1 MLANPFKD
9 STMTQDHPCRR
20 TLIGVAVALAVCAG
34 LPPAALADAAASS
47 AASARKKYDIG
58 PGSLENALNRFGRE
72 AGILLA
78 FPSELVSGLNSAG
91 LRGTYTPQ
99 EGLDRLLDGSGL
111 EGFRDVAGKYGLRRV
126 VRAPTAAGETTLA
139 PVRVTAGLAGSAATP
154 GRVNARTLQR
164 HAAND
169 LEDIFAGQPEVA
181 VGGGHGIAQKIFV
194 RGIED
199 TLVSVSIDGTVQGN
213 RAFHHAGR
221 LQLEPELI
229 SRVEIM
235 PGVVDATAGPG
246 ALGGA
251 VRFITKD
258 PEELLRQG
266 ERAGALV
273 KAEYTSNAEGY
284 KAHTTVFGRLGEQWS
299 AMASLTHQDQTDYRD
314 GGGKRVYS
322 TGAEQD
328 SNFFKVVGKL
338 TREQTLRLTY
348 DRHQNE
354 GMRNQRPQ
362 WVRSSWNKAY
372 PMNSERQTWNA
383 GYTWKSDNPLID
395 LAANVYQT
403 RTDFEQDIT
412 DRWGL
417 YLAQMESRGFDLRN
431 TSSFANHRLTYGAD
445 YRKDKVNAGSRA
457 NPHEENGHG
466 KVRGVFVQDRIQLAE
481 PLHMDIGVRHDRYEV
496 VDDSG
501 KRLTASGYSP
511 NIGFSY
517 ALTPELL
524 LLAGHSRSLR
534 GPGNMDAFKMSVA
547 TNAPG
552 LKAEKARSN
561 EVGFEY
567 EAPRLRF
574 GGKVYQTRIDNAIA
588 DPLGNPNRYENVGRL
603 ESRGFVLH
611 TGYRLERVSMAVN
624 FHRNLLRLNDD
635 IPNGYA
641 NNGLGISQGNTVT
654 ASLDYALNDRL
665 EMGWQGRFVR
675 GIDDQRTSVGRVD
688 KPGYGVHD
696 VYARWR
702 PTGRD
707 DYTVTIGIR
716 NLFDKDY
723 LDHATTE
730 DFQHIP
736 GYEGVV
742 GSREPGR
749 EFRIGLSARF

>member
-1 MLANPFKD
+1 MPPRDRLSPAF
-9 STMTQDHPCRR
+9 QR
-20 TLIGVAVALAVCAG
+20 TLLSLAVALAVTAPLPAG
-34 LPPAALADAAASS
+34 AQVDSTASS
-47 AASARKKYDIG
+47 AAAARKKYDIG
-58 PGSLENALNRFGRE
+58 PGTLENTLTRFGRE

-78 FPSELVSGLNSAG
+78 FPSELISGLNSAG

-99 EGLDRLLDGSGL
+99 EGLERLLEGSGI
-111 EGFRDVAGKYGLRRV
+111 EGYRDPTGKYGLRRIPQV
-126 VRAPTAAGETTLA
+126 QATGSAEAVLA
-139 PVRVTAGLAGSAATP
+139 TVRVTAGLAGSAASP
-154 GRVNARTLQR
+154 GRVNAKTLQR
-164 HAAND
+164 YAAND
-169 LEDIFAGQPEVA
+169 LEDVFAGQPEVS

-194 RGIED
+194 RGVED
-199 TLVSVSIDGTVQGN
+199 TLVNVSIDGTVQGN

-258 PEELLRQG
+258 PEEMLRQD

-273 KAEYTSNAEGY
+273 KGEYTSNAEGY
-284 KAHTTVFGRLGEQWS
+284 KAHTTVFGRLGDNWS
-299 AMASLTHQDQTDYRD
+299 AMASLTRLDQSDYKD
-314 GGGKRVYS
+314 GGGNRVYS
-322 TGAEQD
+322 TGSRQE
-328 SNFFKVVGKL
+328 SGFFKLVGKL

-348 DRHQNE
+348 DQHDNE

-362 WVRSSWNKAY
+362 WVRSSWNPAY
-372 PMNSERQTWNA
+372 PMQSKRKTWNA

-395 LAANVYQT
+395 LAANVYDT
-403 RTDFEQDIT
+403 RTDFEQNVIGK
-412 DRWGL
+412 WGV
-417 YLAQMESRGFDLRN
+417 YIAQMQSTGFDLRN
-431 TSSFANHRLTYGAD
+431 TSTMGSHRLTYGFD
-445 YRKDKVNAGSRA
+445 YRKDAVNAGSLA
-457 NPHEENGHG
+457 NRHEETG
-466 KVRGVFVQDRIQLAE
+466 KGEVRGLFVQDRIQLTE
-481 PLHMDIGVRHDRYEV
+481 PLHMDIGVRHDRYEI

-501 KRLTASGYSP
+501 SKLTASGYSP
-511 NIGFSY
+511 NIGFGY
-517 ALTPELL
+517 ALTSELV
-524 LLAGHSRSLR
+524 LLAAHSRSLR
-534 GPGNMDAFKMSVA
+534 GPGNIDAFKMSVA

-552 LKAEKARSN
+552 LKAEKAHSS
-561 EVGFEY
+561 ELGFEF
-567 EAPRLRF
+567 ERQRLRL
-574 GGKVYQTRIDNAIA
+574 GGKVYDTRIDDVIA
-588 DPLGNPNRYENVGRL
+588 DPLGNPNRYENVGQL
-603 ESRGFVLH
+603 KSRGFVLH
-611 TGYRLERVSMAVN
+611 SGYRWDRLSMAAN
-624 FHRNLLRLNDD
+624 FHRNLLTLNDE

-641 NNGLGISQGNTVT
+641 HNGLGISQGNTLT
-654 ASLDYALNDRL
+654 ASLDYAMNDRVD
-665 EMGWQGRFVR
+665 MGWQGRFVR
-675 GIDDQRTSVGRVD
+675 GIKQQATSVGKID

-707 DYTVTIGIR
+707 DYTITLSVR

>member
-1 MLANPFKD
+1 MLATPFKD
-9 STMTQDHPCRR
+9 SIMTQDHPFRR
-20 TLIGVAVALAVCAG
+20 TLLGVAVALMTSTALA
-34 LPPAALADAAASS
+34 PAAHADGTASS
-47 AASARKKYDIG
+47 AASTHKKYDIG

-111 EGFRDVAGKYGLRRV
+111 EGFRDASGKYGLRRAIP
-126 VRAPTAAGETTLA
+126 APTSGEATLA

-154 GRVNARTLQR
+154 GRVNAKTLQR
-164 HAAND
+164 YAAND

-213 RAFHHAGR
+213 RGFHHAGR

-258 PEELLRQG
+258 PEEMLRQG

-273 KAEYTSNAEGY
+273 KGEYTSNAEGY
-284 KAHTTVFGRLGEQWS
+284 KAHTTLFGRLGDNWS
-299 AMASLTHQDQTDYRD
+299 GMASLTRLDQSDYKD
-314 GGGKRVYS
+314 GGGKQVYS
-322 TGAEQD
+322 TGSEQE
-328 SNFFKVVGKL
+328 SSFFKIVGKL

-348 DRHQNE
+348 DRHDNQ

-362 WVRSSWNKAY
+362 WVRSAWNPAY
-372 PMNSERQTWNA
+372 PMRSERKTWNA
-383 GYTWKSDNPLID
+383 GYTWKSENPLID
-395 LAANVYQT
+395 LAGNVYRT
-403 RTDFEQDIT
+403 NTDFQQNVIG
-412 DRWGL
+412 RWGV
-417 YLAQMESRGFDLRN
+417 YLAQMESTGFDLRN
-431 TSSFANHRLTYGAD
+431 TSSFANHRLTYGTD
-445 YRKDKVNAGSRA
+445 YRRDKVNAGSLA

-466 KVRGVFVQDRIQLAE
+466 KVQGFFVQDRIQLAE
-481 PLHMDIGVRHDRYEV
+481 PLHMDVGVRHDRYEV

-501 KRLTASGYSP
+501 SRLTASGYSP

-552 LKAEKARSN
+552 LKAEKARSS
-561 EVGFEY
+561 ELGFEY
-567 EAPRLRF
+567 ENDDHLRF
-574 GGKVYQTRIDNAIA
+574 GGKVYDTRIDNAIL
-588 DPLGNPNRYENVGRL
+588 DPLGNPSRYENVGELR
-603 ESRGFVLH
+603 SRGFLLH
-611 TGYRLERVSMAVN
+611 AGYRWQRLSLAIN
-624 FHRNLLRLNDD
+624 YHRNLLTLNDEV
-635 IPNGYA
+635 PNGYA
-641 NNGLGISQGNTVT
+641 HNGLGISQGNTVT
-654 ASLDYALNDRL
+654 ASADYAMSERVD
-665 EMGWQGRFVR
+665 MGWQGRFVR
-675 GIDDQRTSVGRVD
+675 GIDDQWTSVGRVD

-707 DYTVTIGIR
+707 DYTLSISIR

-736 GYEGVV
+736 GFAGVV